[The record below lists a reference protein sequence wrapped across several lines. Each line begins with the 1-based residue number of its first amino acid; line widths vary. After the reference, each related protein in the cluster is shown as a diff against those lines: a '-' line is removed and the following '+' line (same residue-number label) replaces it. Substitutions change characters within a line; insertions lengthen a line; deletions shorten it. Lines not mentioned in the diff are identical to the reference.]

1 MPARQKCGSR
11 AHSGCKGGA
20 REFEQRLS
28 YYREMRGSVLLTIG
42 ESVTA
47 NLDHVSLNNQS
58 HYSLDVIEFQS
69 ELCDTQLSFTDPM
82 GMNEKCR
89 KLNPTCHKKSV
100 TSLLKQQFFWCKL

>member
-1 MPARQKCGSR
+1 MSD
-11 AHSGCKGGA
+11 
-20 REFEQRLS
+20 QRLS

-47 NLDHVSLNNQS
+47 NLDHVCRNNQS

-69 ELCDTQLSFTDPM
+69 ELCDTQSAFTDPI

-89 KLNPTCHKKSV
+89 KLNPICCKKSV
-100 TSLLKQQFFWCKL
+100 TSLIKQHFFRGKL